1 MKVSRFFFFLLLTS
15 CVGTREY
22 RVQSYQVMP
31 FKVVDTSERVY
42 VEFAQELTEKE
53 LSTISSIVL
62 GTLEERDFQEVLCS
76 RYDRSRLTMAGIYDF
91 STQRNH
97 QRLFTDAGIRYL
109 LRVQTWDR
117 GHYDWE
123 FPVMQYAYNAE
134 EDKTYIVQGDLGLEK
149 QYWITLKYTLYDSK
163 MDRQVAE
170 LITTASHP
178 RGRFHK
184 KAIEKDIQQLLALF
198 DNQLK

>member
-1 MKVSRFFFFLLLTS
+1 MRCIPLFFLILFTS

-42 VEFAQELTEKE
+42 VEFARELTEKE
-53 LSTISSIVL
+53 LITISAIVL

-117 GHYDWE
+117 RHYDWE

-134 EDKTYIVQGDLGLEK
+134 EDKTFIVQGDLGLDK
-149 QYWITLKYTLYDSK
+149 QYWITLKYILYDSK

>member
-1 MKVSRFFFFLLLTS
+1 MKISAFLILLILTS

-31 FKVVDTSERVY
+31 FKVVDTSERVF
-42 VEFAQELTEKE
+42 VEFPRELTEKE
-53 LSTISSIVL
+53 LMTIRPIVL
-62 GTLEERDFQEVLCS
+62 GKLEERDFQEVLCS
-76 RYDRSRLTMAGIYDF
+76 RYDRARLTMAGIHDF
-91 STQRNH
+91 STQRNY

-117 GHYDWE
+117 RHYDWE

-134 EDKTYIVQGDLGLEK
+134 EDKTYIVRGDLGLEK
-149 QYWITLKYTLYDSK
+149 QYWLTLKYSLYDSK
-163 MDRQVAE
+163 LDKEVAE